1 MDRAA
6 IEQAWKAVHLN
17 FTETRKGMKGWV
29 GLADPLPSWERT
41 EEVAAV

>member
-1 MDRAA
+1 MDRAV

-29 GLADPLPSWERT
+29 VLADPLPSWERK
-41 EEVAAV
+41 EEVEAV